1 MKAALENLRTAD
13 PALNR
18 FAAAVKQNLDKMTG
32 QTRNAR
38 PMEKLPLDAPLADV
52 IRLLNEIVDRLQ

>member
-18 FAAAVKQNLDKMTG
+18 FAAAVKQNLDQMTG
-32 QTRNAR
+32 QTRNTH
-38 PMEKLPLDAPLADV
+38 PMEKLPLDAPMADV